1 MKIKFER
8 FDYIIEFL
16 PSIYY
21 YKQSFRSKFGK
32 GAVIIAWLKW
42 GIVIYIEKNNKL

>member
-1 MKIKFER
+1 MKIKFEK
-8 FDYIIEFL
+8 FDSVIEIL

-21 YKQSFRSKFGK
+21 YKQSFRARFGR

-42 GIVIYIEKNNKL
+42 GIVVYIEKDNK

>member
-8 FDYIIEFL
+8 FDHIIEFL

-21 YKQSFRSKFGK
+21 YKQQFRTKFGV
-32 GAVIIAWLKW
+32 GVIVLAWLKW
-42 GIVIYIEKNNKL
+42 GLVIYKNVEQ